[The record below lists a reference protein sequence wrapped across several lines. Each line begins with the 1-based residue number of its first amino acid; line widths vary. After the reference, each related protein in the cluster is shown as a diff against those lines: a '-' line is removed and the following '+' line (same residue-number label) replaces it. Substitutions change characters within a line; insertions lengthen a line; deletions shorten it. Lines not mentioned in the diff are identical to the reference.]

1 MKVVGLTRP
10 ELAQFCDNEI
20 NRSSIVTLS
29 LLCDLTVQEESVHRG
44 ERELAEYQDGFE
56 TNLGEGGFC

>member
-10 ELAQFCDNEI
+10 ELAQICDNEI

-29 LLCDLTVQEESVHRG
+29 LLCDLTVKEESVHRG
-44 ERELAEYQDGFE
+44 EGEIAENQNGFK
-56 TNLGEGGFC
+56 TSLGEGGF